1 MFYFENISN
10 KNKRKVMKIL
20 KIYDP
25 AMCCPTGVCGT
36 SVDTKLVQLASFLNS
51 LDKKIFEVKR
61 FGLSTNPQE
70 YVSNKEVSRLLNEE
84 GVDSLPLIFLD
95 DELLFKKD
103 YPSVPELS
111 SKIGLGSFVAKF

>member
-1 MFYFENISN
+1 
-10 KNKRKVMKIL
+10 MKTL

-36 SVDTKLVQLASFLNS
+36 SVDTKLVQLANFLNS
-51 LDKKIFEVKR
+51 LDKNMFEVKR

-70 YVSNKEVSRLLNEE
+70 YVLNSEVSRLLSEE
-84 GVDSLPLIFLD
+84 GVESLPLIFLD
-95 DELLFKKD
+95 EELLFKGD

-111 SKIGLGSFVAKF
+111 SKMGLGSFMAKF

>member
-1 MFYFENISN
+1 
-10 KNKRKVMKIL
+10 MKTL

-36 SVDTKLVQLASFLNS
+36 SVDTKLVQLSNFLNS
-51 LDKKIFEVKR
+51 LDKTMFEVKR

-70 YVSNKEVSRLLNEE
+70 YVINSEVSRLLNEE
-84 GVDSLPLIFLD
+84 GVECLPLIFLE

-103 YPSVPELS
+103 YPSVPQLS
-111 SKIGLGSFVAKF
+111 SKMGLGSFVGKF

>member
-1 MFYFENISN
+1 
-10 KNKRKVMKIL
+10 MKTL

-36 SVDTKLVQLASFLNS
+36 NIDTKLVQLSNFLNS
-51 LDKKIFEVKR
+51 LDKNMFEVKR

-70 YVSNKEVSRLLNEE
+70 YVINSEVSRLLNEE
-84 GVDSLPLIFLD
+84 GVESLPLIFLD
-95 DELLFKKD
+95 EELLFKGD

-111 SKIGLGSFVAKF
+111 SKMGLGSFVAKF